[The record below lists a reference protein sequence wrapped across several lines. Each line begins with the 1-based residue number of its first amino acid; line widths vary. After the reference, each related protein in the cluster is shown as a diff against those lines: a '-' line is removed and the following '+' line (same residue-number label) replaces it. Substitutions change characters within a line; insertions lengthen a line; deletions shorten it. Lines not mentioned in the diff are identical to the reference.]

1 MKISFTVFPN
11 ISDIFNDS
19 KVEGTYFPDS
29 MALMVCR
36 LTPMAS
42 ANCCWVICL
51 MAQQQLAEAI
61 GLMALSTLNVLVIVA
76 PPKFIKFNVVLYDE
90 QKQYHEQVYKYKIK
104 ILHVINQHS
113 AYYQ

>member
-51 MAQQQLAEAI
+51 MA
-61 GLMALSTLNVLVIVA
+61 

-104 ILHVINQHS
+104 IVHVINQHS

>member
-1 MKISFTVFPN
+1 
-11 ISDIFNDS
+11 
-19 KVEGTYFPDS
+19 
-29 MALMVCR
+29 
-36 LTPMAS
+36 
-42 ANCCWVICL
+42 
-51 MAQQQLAEAI
+51 
-61 GLMALSTLNVLVIVA
+61 LMALSTLNVLVIVA

>member
-1 MKISFTVFPN
+1 MKISFIVFPN

-42 ANCCWVICL
+42 ANCCWVIC
-51 MAQQQLAEAI
+51 
-61 GLMALSTLNVLVIVA
+61 LMALSTLNVLVIVA

>member
-42 ANCCWVICL
+42 AN
-51 MAQQQLAEAI
+51 
-61 GLMALSTLNVLVIVA
+61 A